1 MQYDFGKLQLAM
13 RSLLCPISII
23 NETEQAISEIH
34 AKYAREFQA
43 KIKRDNVRKNDIG
56 RIKTNRKQ

>member
-13 RSLLCPISII
+13 RSLLCPISVI

-34 AKYAREFQA
+34 AKYACEFQA
-43 KIKRDNVRKNDIG
+43 KIKRDTVRKNDIG
-56 RIKTNRKQ
+56 RIKTNFKK

>member
-1 MQYDFGKLQLAM
+1 MQYDFGKLQFAM

-43 KIKRDNVRKNDIG
+43 KIKQNTVRKANFG
-56 RIKTNRKQ
+56 RNETNFKK